1 MLICRIIYIQKT
13 MKLRRLFFYSITV
26 FGLLFLLNSCGDN
39 STNPAPEINLI
50 AEGGSLTGDVTMDG
64 DTTFKLVFS
73 VSDDSKKIKKIEVTS
88 TVDGRATIQLDTT
101 IDATY
106 TKIKLN
112 RRTLARKATEKW
124 TITATD
130 DDGQSS
136 NKSINITT
144 ISDKAGDP
152 LNSYDKDALNNP
164 LRVYNF
170 LGSKAGAFDLLDG
183 TPKVSGDNNSEKDIH
198 DSVIV
203 SELVAWP
210 HRWTTKNGTL
220 FKKVTS
226 YTYDDIKNTGQLD
239 AAWDASGTSVKW
251 MVVNIGDLYIA
262 KLRGTNTKVL
272 IKITDVVVTSGTGE
286 NNDYVQF
293 NFKKKL

>member
-1 MLICRIIYIQKT
+1 
-13 MKLRRLFFYSITV
+13 MKLKRILFYSITV
-26 FGLLFLLNSCGDN
+26 FGLLFLLNSCGDGE

-50 AEGGSLTGDVTMDG
+50 AEGGSLTADVSMDG
-64 DTTFKLVFS
+64 DTTFKIVFS
-73 VSDDSKKIKKIEVTS
+73 VSDDSKKIKKVEVTS
-88 TVDGRATIQLDTT
+88 TVDGRVTPQFDTT
-101 IDATY
+101 INETY
-106 TKIKLN
+106 TKIKLT

-130 DDGQSS
+130 DQGESS
-136 NKSINITT
+136 SKSINITT

-152 LNSYDKDALNNP
+152 LISYDKDALNNP

-170 LGSKAGAFDLLDG
+170 LGTKAGAFDLLDG
-183 TPKVSGDNNSEKDIH
+183 TPKVSGDNNAEKDVH
-198 DSVIV
+198 DSVTT
-203 SELVAWP
+203 SELSNWP
-210 HRWTTKNGTL
+210 HRWTSKNGTL

-226 YTYDDIKNTGQLD
+226 YTYDNIVNTGQLD
-239 AAWDASGTSVKW
+239 AAWDASGTATKW
-251 MVVNIGDLYIA
+251 LVVNVGDLIIA

-272 IKITDVVVTSGTGE
+272 LKITDVVVTSGTGE